1 MYLYNTSF
9 RQIITAFD
17 KIRQKISHLLPY
29 LLSHY
34 SFFLFYSH
42 RISLKDTS
50 SIHFLFHIVQ
60 TTIISISSN
69 SLALFLKLF
78 QIIDDFASEKC
89 CSIFQCRLVNNYNIP
104 LHSHPIC
111 AFAHIE
117 RILPFQ
123 SRKCLQIFFVYFCFD
138 IFYFIRIYE
147 RHAASFKSCS

>member
-1 MYLYNTSF
+1 MYFENFYYLYNTSF

-89 CSIFQCRLVNNYNIP
+89 CSIFQCRLVNNYSFPTLSPHLRFRKHRTNTSLPVPEMPSNILRLLLLRYLLLYP
-104 LHSHPIC
+104 DL
-111 AFAHIE
+111 
-117 RILPFQ
+117 
-123 SRKCLQIFFVYFCFD
+123 
-138 IFYFIRIYE
+138 
-147 RHAASFKSCS
+147 